1 LEAETADAIVG
12 EITRMPTQPRYLTLP
27 EVALNLGLA
36 CGIGFWVAGIVGAS
50 LGAVVVIGRYVF
62 LIGRSI

>member
-1 LEAETADAIVG
+1 MHGSTRRWSNPHAYATA
-12 EITRMPTQPRYLTLP
+12 RLTLP

-50 LGAVVVIGRYVF
+50 VGAAVVVGRYVF
-62 LIGRSI
+62 LIGDSI

>member
-1 LEAETADAIVG
+1 
-12 EITRMPTQPRYLTLP
+12 MSTQPRYLTLP

-50 LGAVVVIGRYVF
+50 VGTAVVVGRYVF